1 MLRLVPSS
9 SDLSDST
16 GMPENKSEPA
26 SSHRRGLGR
35 RRYLPLLPI
44 AASLVFGFLYGL
56 SLPGATSASV
66 APVDRAQAVSPFAGL
81 GAGRIER
88 LVSLV
93 DKARDTCDQVGLLR
107 RGAGQNAELVRLFRI
122 LSHSDLARTLI
133 ARAAERRAVVCIDGQ
148 TTLLGYYRSG
158 MRLIGIRAN
167 LNEGEKIAFLAHEL
181 SHVPQHGKFSDNR
194 YYPASDLILLRR
206 VREATA
212 EAVSTWIA
220 WELRQAGFDE
230 PWQEKRS
237 DHFYGDVAR
246 AFEAAWSRGQGT
258 NQGTERPVLAARAA
272 FDQWF
277 AEPARLNLYD
287 RMTVDH
293 LERISADSM
302 GLVPARKW
310 LTHRFLLDIGHIR
323 GRNFLARATGR
334 RLTHP
339 YYATRISEGNA
350 EDLRRLL
357 EQIGDEE
364 AGPASPDKSAKPL

>member
-1 MLRLVPSS
+1 MLRLVPFRAISPDSS
-9 SDLSDST
+9 
-16 GMPENKSEPA
+16 GMPENNSEPGN
-26 SSHRRGLGR
+26 SHRRNAGR
-35 RRYLPLLPI
+35 RGYLPLLPI

-66 APVDRAQAVSPFAGL
+66 APADRAQAASPFAGL

-88 LVSLV
+88 LISLV
-93 DKARDTCDQVGLLR
+93 DKAGDACDQVGLLR
-107 RGAGQNAELVRLFRI
+107 RGDGQNAELVRLFRI
-122 LSHSDLARTLI
+122 LSHSELARTLI
-133 ARAAERRAVVCIDGQ
+133 AQAAERRAVVCIDSQ

-181 SHVPQHGKFSDNR
+181 SHVPQHRKFSDNR

-237 DHFYGDVAR
+237 DHFYGDVAS
-246 AFEAAWSRGQGT
+246 AFETAWSRGQGT
-258 NQGTERPVLAARAA
+258 ERALLAARAA

-293 LERISADSM
+293 LERISSDAM

-323 GRNFLARATGR
+323 GRNFLARAAGR

-339 YYATRISEGNA
+339 YYATRVSERNA
-350 EDLRRLL
+350 ADLSRLL
-357 EQIGDEE
+357 AQIEDEG
-364 AGPASPDKSAKPL
+364 AGPAWPDKPANPR